1 MKNIVFLFVLSFFF
15 LGDALAYPESSAL
28 NDQPATASIEG
39 TIAEV
44 LRILSTPEENRN
56 WDDFRQLFLTSADL
70 SVIGENQLGQKKVT
84 TFDLESFVRFFRN
97 SSNDRDFEEVQL
109 HVHGDSYNGIAQVFQ
124 TFEVSWDGESKQR
137 GINSYQLVFVD
148 GRWWIANVIWS
159 NDANGVDIPAEYL
172 PK

>member
-1 MKNIVFLFVLSFFF
+1 MKNTVFLFVFSFFF
-15 LGDALAYPESSAL
+15 LGDAQAYPESSAP
-28 NDQPATASIEG
+28 NNQAATASIEG

-44 LRILSTPEENRN
+44 LRILSTPEEDRN

-97 SSNDRDFEEVQL
+97 SGNDRDFEEVQL

-124 TFEVSWDGESKQR
+124 TFEVSWDGESKQQ

-148 GRWWIANVIWS
+148 GRWWIANIIWS

>member
-1 MKNIVFLFVLSFFF
+1 MKNTVFLFFISFFF
-15 LGDALAYPESSAL
+15 LGDVTAHPEISLL
-28 NDQPATASIEG
+28 NEKPATASIEG

-44 LRILSTPEENRN
+44 LRILSTPEEDSN
-56 WDDFRQLFLTSADL
+56 WDDFRVLFLTSADL

-148 GRWWIANVIWS
+148 GRWWIANIIWS